1 MEREDLPA
9 LRALG
14 FEDDELK
21 ELGLWEPAT
30 GEPATLAEMY
40 VRRSKKKD
48 TLLALRAMVR
58 QMCAQADRDQTKIRH
73 VWFEQKSASK
83 AYIRREEFENSTA
96 AIVAGLSKTLYVF
109 KTSRLSRRG
118 MGQVGLLL
126 DTFDERQARIYVVA
140 EHLDSRNSRTIL
152 GFLSEQARDQAKD
165 IAEFTKL
172 GIDAYKAEGLWPGG
186 LAPYGLECIKGSG
199 KLSRKTGEYPTAR
212 RIAEGLLDGIVPAKI
227 ADKLNS
233 EGKRTR
239 KGAMWRAQTIIHLA
253 QSVSWAG
260 LIPNRERAKDENG
273 NEIDKYYKSI
283 EPLCDAKGNPI
294 ECGEGVVTYDEFL
307 KINALISGRSRAAS
321 GSAIGD
327 KRRGVRQPVTILTD
341 VFKCPHCMGPMGNG
355 GRNYNCRNRAN
366 MGESVCQGAATVRQ
380 RADDAM
386 AEMWVMH
393 IAALPPESS
402 TIQDIARRW
411 LQYKDPAK
419 EAKKRKASAA
429 LESAVG
435 REMKLEK
442 EFFVLQKMSEERF
455 ESLREQVAAQIAELK
470 AQLAE
475 LSKEADLSPLMDAEA
490 LTAIWHGEGIEGRRA
505 LLQAAVKRVT
515 ITPAKGRGDR
525 TPITE
530 RLQVQWR
537 DKKDPA
543 ALAARVAGLEF
554 VEVSRQRRIADEGAA
569 QGPAEGMSAP
579 TRNVP
584 SESHTAQLEIPA

>member
-1 MEREDLPA
+1 MERQDLPA

-21 ELGLWEPAT
+21 ELGLWDAYTGDPA
-30 GEPATLAEMY
+30 ALAEMY

-48 TLLALRAMVR
+48 TLAMLRSMVK
-58 QMCAQADRDQTKIRH
+58 QMCAQADRDEIKIRH

-83 AYIRREEFENSTA
+83 AYITREEFEKATA
-96 AIVAGLSKTLYVF
+96 AVADGLSKTLYVF

-118 MGQVGLLL
+118 MGHVGSVL
-126 DTFDERQARIYVVA
+126 DTFDMQRARIFVTA
-140 EHLDSRNSRTIL
+140 EHLDSRKSR
-152 GFLSEQARDQAKD
+152 GMFAWLSERARDEAKE

-172 GIDAYKAEGLWPGG
+172 GIDAHKAEGRWPGG
-186 LAPYGLECIKGSG
+186 VAPYGLECVKGSG
-199 KLSRKTGEYPTAR
+199 KLSRKEGEYPTAR
-212 RIAEGLLDGIVPAKI
+212 RIAEKLLEGIVPAKV
-227 ADKLNS
+227 ADVLNS

-273 NEIDKYYKSI
+273 NEIDKYYRSI

-294 ECGEGVVTYDEFL
+294 ECGKGVVTYDEFL

-341 VFKCPHCMGPMGNG
+341 VFKCPHCKGPMGNG
-355 GRNYNCRNRAN
+355 GKNYNCRNRAN

-386 AEMWVMH
+386 TEMWASH
-393 IAALPPESS
+393 ITALSPESN
-402 TIQDIARRW
+402 TIQQIARRW

-455 ESLREQVAAQIAELK
+455 ESLREQVAAQIVELK
-470 AQLAE
+470 AELAE
-475 LSKEADLSPLMDAEA
+475 LTKEADLTPLMSPKA
-490 LTAIWHGEGIEGRRA
+490 LMAIWSSEGIEGRRA

-515 ITPAKGRGDR
+515 ITPATGRGDR
-525 TPITE
+525 TPIKE
-530 RLQVQWR
+530 RLEVQWR
-537 DKKDPA
+537 DEKDPA
-543 ALAARVAGLEF
+543 ALAARAAGVEF
-554 VEVSRQRRIADEGAA
+554 VEITRQRRKAA
-569 QGPAEGMSAP
+569 EAA
-579 TRNVP
+579 
-584 SESHTAQLEIPA
+584 